1 MIRPFLLLA
10 MLPLAGCN
18 MGDFAAVT
26 SHATAT
32 LGIDEPAA
40 FALTEYPVPS
50 SIEPVA
56 SRSAA
61 PDCTPTLWRGMYTNP
76 CTGESWP
83 ID

>member
-1 MIRPFLLLA
+1 MKLTLILLT
-10 MLPLAGCN
+10 MLPLAGC
-18 MGDFAAVT
+18 DFGATV

-56 SRSAA
+56 SSSAA
-61 PDCTPTLWRGMYTNP
+61 PDCTPTMFRAVWTNP
-76 CTGESWP
+76 CTGETWDQP
-83 ID
+83 